1 MEDFKKEKLEL
12 LEQMNNL
19 LEKYISLINKE
30 KELDKKEDKSKVLE
44 KSLNEPRS
52 IWDWPL

>member
-30 KELDKKEDKSKVLE
+30 KELDKKEDKSKVLA

>member
-12 LEQMNNL
+12 LEQIN
-19 LEKYISLINKE
+19 SINKE
-30 KELDKKEDKSKVLE
+30 KELDKKEDKSKVLA